1 MRAAF
6 ARMRIP
12 THRFDAAELARAC
25 GRSKLRAMIPRL
37 PTLLA
42 AVALLGLGSADTALA
57 QRAPGQPLVAPPS
70 DVPKVQP
77 RGDRT
82 RNLEFLLGA
91 LKVAPD
97 DTSAKAIEDRV
108 WALWMISGSDTV
120 DVLMSRVKVASD
132 AEDYALAIRLLNAV
146 IEIDPAFVEAW
157 NRRATIFFLRKDYSN
172 SLSDIMHVLAQ
183 EPRHFGAL
191 AGLGTI
197 LEEVGDDRHAL
208 EAYRK
213 ALAVHPHL
221 KGVAEHVRSLTDK
234 VEGRDI

>member
-1 MRAAF
+1 MHADTR
-6 ARMRIP
+6 
-12 THRFDAAELARAC
+12 RFDAADLARVSD
-25 GRSKLRAMIPRL
+25 RSKLPAMIPKL
-37 PTLLA
+37 PMLLA
-42 AVALLGLGSADTALA
+42 SLALLGLGSADIAQA

-97 DTSAKAIEDRV
+97 DTSAKAIEDRI
-108 WALWMISGSDTV
+108 WALWMVSGSDTV
-120 DVLMSRVKVASD
+120 DLLMSRVREASD
-132 AEDYALAIRLLNAV
+132 AEDYALATRLLDAV
-146 IEIDPAFVEAW
+146 IEIDPEFVEAW
-157 NRRATIFFLRKDYSN
+157 NRRATIFFLRKDYSS
-172 SLSDIMHVLAQ
+172 SLADIMHVLVE

-197 LEEVGDDRHAL
+197 LEEVGDDKHAL

-221 KGVAEHVRSLTDK
+221 KGVAEHVKSLTDK
-234 VEGRDI
+234 VDGRDI

>member
-1 MRAAF
+1 MMSRFLSALALGSMILASAIAAKP
-6 ARMRIP
+6 ALAE
-12 THRFDAAELARAC
+12 DAAE
-25 GRSKLRAMIPRL
+25 G
-37 PTLLA
+37 
-42 AVALLGLGSADTALA
+42 
-57 QRAPGQPLVAPPS
+57 APAPDWVAPPN
-70 DVPKVQP
+70 DLP
-77 RGDRT
+77 RPGRGE
-82 RNLEFLLGA
+82 RSYNLDTLFAG
-91 LKVAPD
+91 LKIAPD
-97 DTSAKAIEDRV
+97 AESAKAIEDRI
-108 WALWMISGSDTV
+108 WALWMVSGSDTV

-132 AEDYALAIRLLNAV
+132 AEDYGLAIRLLNAV